1 VGATSRCRAVGLDGE
16 ARCPYEL
23 STRPYASVTSSLT
36 RPSVTSGRLGWWY
49 RRLRLAYGPQRWLD
63 DKTGNK
69 YLKVMVQP
77 EESEGGD
84 EGSREATTAFIHLP
98 LGSHPHAFPV
108 PRPQQ

>member
-1 VGATSRCRAVGLDGE
+1 MGATSRCRAVGLDGE

-63 DKTGNK
+63 EKTGNK

-77 EESEGGD
+77 EESEGGERL
-84 EGSREATTAFIHLP
+84 EGGDDGFHSSASRVP
-98 LGSHPHAFPV
+98 SPCFPSS
-108 PRPQQ
+108 